1 MRLGG
6 PSTSECSSSIWWL
19 VDFRTNR
26 CYAKKIDLLISE
38 DFQVKSTKDL
48 QHFQQEDSDWRIMI
62 ELLQIQLAPLPPF
75 ITNGYLIISGHDGF
89 DLL

>member
-38 DFQVKSTKDL
+38 DFQVNKRLEALSARGLRLANYD
-48 QHFQQEDSDWRIMI
+48 R
-62 ELLQIQLAPLPPF
+62 LLQVQLAPLPPF